1 MRLALRPEPALS
13 LALLR
18 IVVAALMLIA
28 PGFREGARV
37 ASWAHERWIAPEGL
51 GWFVRHLPINAGLAT
66 AAQVVVA
73 FAALCAIAGI
83 RARICFGVLAVV
95 GFYLYAI
102 AQLAGHV
109 WHDMHLLWFCALL
122 AASPCADVLAVDGPR
137 RPPGTEGRAYAFAL
151 LGVRS
156 LLGAIYFFP
165 GFHKL
170 ATSGLDWALSDN
182 LRYQLYWKWAEHG
195 AVPAIR
201 LDGHPW
207 LLRAGGLFVL
217 AFELSFFALVLF
229 RRTRAPAAAAG
240 LVFHLLSQLVF
251 QIPYASLWL
260 CYVALVDW
268 RPLFRR
274 LRPGAWP
281 SPVAAESPWQEP
293 PPARLVPP
301 SAVVGAVLLVAAVVQ
316 GVRGQTRSYPFSCY
330 PTFEWIAGH
339 DMPDLAIVAV
349 AANGDRRELP
359 HARSPSGYRTQ
370 RQWAEAWSLAGVTA
384 PVDPARLRAYHASL
398 GKRASAG
405 AEGKVI
411 FYRIYRSVV
420 PEDYGRVT
428 RPPAPLLEIT
438 E

>member
-37 ASWAHERWIAPEGL
+37 ASWARERWIAPEGL
-51 GWFVRHLPINAGLAT
+51 GWFVRHVPINAGLAT

-83 RARICFGVLAVV
+83 RARICFAVLSVV

-122 AASPCADVLAVDGPR
+122 AASPCDDVLAVDGR
-137 RPPGTEGRAYAFAL
+137 RPLGTEGRAHAFAL

-165 GFHKL
+165 GFRKL

-182 LRYQLYWKWAEHG
+182 LRNQLYWKWAEHG
-195 AVPAIR
+195 AVPRIR
-201 LDGHPW
+201 VDGHPW
-207 LLRAGGLFVL
+207 LLHAGGLFVL
-217 AFELSFFALVLF
+217 AFELAFFLLVMF
-229 RRTRAPAAAAG
+229 RRTRAPAAAVG
-240 LVFHLLSQLVF
+240 IVFHLLSQLVF
-251 QIPYASLWL
+251 RIPYASLWL

-274 LRPGAWP
+274 LVPGAW
-281 SPVAAESPWQEP
+281 SSRAAE
-293 PPARLVPP
+293 PPAPESPSRLVPP
-301 SAVVGAVLLVAAVVQ
+301 SAVVGAFLLVAAVVQ

-330 PTFEWIAGH
+330 PTFEWIAGR
-339 DMPDLAIVAV
+339 DMPDLAVVAV
-349 AANGDRRELP
+349 AANGGRRDLV

-370 RQWAEAWSLAGVTA
+370 RQWAEVWSLAGVTA
-384 PVDPARLRAYHASL
+384 PVDPARLRAYHTSL
-398 GKRASAG
+398 GKQASVPAG
-405 AEGKVI
+405 GKVI
-411 FYRIYRSVV
+411 FFRVYRSVV
-420 PEDYGRVT
+420 PEDHARVT